1 MNKVQEPVF
10 IPLAPDS
17 NSLTP
22 GVIFLANESRF
33 FSSTFSEPLTTV
45 ATMWADPEG
54 LKSILDFVAP
64 QVSAARRFEFAI
76 LDNAQAVP
84 ADTDDARAIGSDF
97 KRVDVPTPHE
107 YGATKNRGLT
117 IRIDRQAS
125 PGTESIE
132 EMYVQFLMAR
142 LYRNDF
148 ARAIAML
155 SANAANSAKTW
166 AASDSC
172 DPDCD
177 VMDMLISAETA
188 SGLAPN
194 RILYGQA
201 AYRLRAKALRGQ
213 DHAGISST
221 AGASPADLAPI
232 FGVDSVRVS
241 GHRFQGGQAAKDRIV
256 PSIVLAFFGL
266 DKATLD
272 DASNLK
278 RFVSPMDDGTFF
290 RVHRHE
296 VNSQFLDLTV
306 EQYSDVVLTGSEGIQ
321 KISVS

>member
-1 MNKVQEPVF
+1 MNRIQEPLF
-10 IPLAPDS
+10 IPIAPDS
-17 NSLTP
+17 NALTP

-54 LKSILDFVAP
+54 LKGILDFVAP
-64 QVSAARRFEFAI
+64 QVSAARRFEFAKV
-76 LDNAQAVP
+76 DNAQAVP
-84 ADTDDARAIGSDF
+84 AEVDDARAIGSDF
-97 KRVDVPTPHE
+97 KRVDLRTPHE
-107 YGATKNRGLT
+107 YGETKNRGLT

-148 ARAIAML
+148 ARAIAL
-155 SANAANSAKTW
+155 LAANATNSSKTW
-166 AASDSC
+166 AASGGC

-177 VMDMLISAETA
+177 VMDILIAAETA
-188 SGLAPN
+188 SGLAAN

-213 DHAGISST
+213 DHAGIAST
-221 AGASPADLAPI
+221 AGTSPDDLAPI
-232 FGVDSVRVS
+232 LGVDAVRVS
-241 GHRFQGGQAAKDRIV
+241 GHRFQGNPAAKDRIV
-256 PSIVLAFFGL
+256 PSIVFAFFGQ

-306 EQYSDVVLTGSEGIQ
+306 EQYSDVVLTGAEGIQ
-321 KISVS
+321 KITVS